1 MQIFTDEKLDF
12 GNVLNRVDTA
22 HDRRQVAA
30 RVNDERRALKTLPVG
45 ADTVRRT
52 DGAVRVRQEDR
63 VQAVLFYKGFVARQI
78 VLADADQNRVEG
90 IESRFRITETDR
102 FPGSPG
108 GIVFWIEEQHDVA
121 AAMAGEV
128 EGAPG
133 TGGQLELGGKTT
145 CPHSIRHC

>member
-1 MQIFTDEKLDF
+1 MQVLTDEKLDF
-12 GNVLNRVDTA
+12 GNVLNRVDAA

-30 RVNDERRALKTLPVG
+30 LVNDERRALKTPVG
-45 ADTVRRT
+45 TDTVRRT

-63 VQAVLFYKGFVARQI
+63 VQVVLFYEGFVAGQI

-90 IESRFRITETDR
+90 VESRFRITETDR

-108 GIVFWIEEQHDVA
+108 GIVFRIEEKHDLA

-133 TGGQLELGGKTT
+133 AGGQLEFRGRT
-145 CPHSIRHC
+145 PRPDFIRHC

>member
-1 MQIFTDEKLDF
+1 MQVLTDEKLYF
-12 GNVLNRVDTA
+12 GNVLNRVDAA

-30 RVNDERRALKTLPVG
+30 LVHYERRALKTPVG

-52 DGAVRVRQEDR
+52 DGAVRVRQQDR
-63 VQAVLFYKGFVARQI
+63 VQVVLFYKGFVAGQI
-78 VLADADQNRVEG
+78 VLTDADQKRAEGVEP
-90 IESRFRITETDR
+90 RFRITETDR

-108 GIVFWIEEQHDVA
+108 GIVFRIEEQHDGA

-133 TGGQLELGGKTT
+133 TGGQLEFRGRTP
-145 CPHSIRHC
+145 CPHFIRHC